1 MEGLGLTAFDAVALA
16 VVLISAIMAFA
27 RGLIREVFSIVAF
40 FAGLFAALWGHGYLA
55 PFLKGF
61 LGTELFATIAA
72 GFIIFLVVFVAITIL
87 TAMLSKAAHSS
98 GEIGTLD
105 RGAGL
110 LFGGARGIL
119 IVSLFVV
126 FAQAV
131 TGSPESTPQA
141 ITPRW
146 LTEAKLYPFF
156 NRTAQVLESLGPRA
170 RTYIH
175 DRRAAQAGDAVPAA
189 TQDAPAPA
197 SVPTTT
203 PPPAAPKK

>member
-1 MEGLGLTAFDAVALA
+1 MEGLGLTAFDAVAIA

-55 PFLKGF
+55 PFLTGV

-72 GFIIFLVVFVAITIL
+72 GFIIFLVVFVAITIF

-131 TGSPESTPQA
+131 TGTPESTPQA

-156 NRTAQVLESLGPRA
+156 NRTAQVLESLGPKA

-175 DRRAAQAGDAVPAA
+175 NRQTNAAPASAPDAVPAS
-189 TQDAPAPA
+189 APPET
-197 SVPTTT
+197 S
-203 PPPAAPKK
+203 PPSAPKK